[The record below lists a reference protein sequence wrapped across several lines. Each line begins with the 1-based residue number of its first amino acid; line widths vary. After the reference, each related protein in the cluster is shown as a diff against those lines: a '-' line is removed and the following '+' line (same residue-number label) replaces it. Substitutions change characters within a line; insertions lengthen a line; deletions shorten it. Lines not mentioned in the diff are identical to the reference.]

1 MLSFFICH
9 ATLPEGHDKIESEI
23 NKHSDISIKYEI
35 IKRGRVPYEITFS
48 INKKLAMFE
57 RNESEKEKFEISNQ
71 LDLELSNSKDREVKS
86 LSKSLNILMK
96 SLSKK

>member
-1 MLSFFICH
+1 
-9 ATLPEGHDKIESEI
+9 
-23 NKHSDISIKYEI
+23 
-35 IKRGRVPYEITFS
+35 VPYEITFS